1 MKMQSGTQNLDFSL
15 VTVSSMSGGNLIY
28 FSYELI
34 QNYERRCLNQS
45 DLFSVLSV
53 LGILGRDLKNYFGHL
68 IYCTCYYNTKVFLIG
83 LCSDVANPTLT
94 FSFKPDCTFSS
105 VNSKNPDI
113 FERLP

>member
-15 VTVSSMSGGNLIY
+15 VAVSSMSGGNLIY

-53 LGILGRDLKNYFGHL
+53 LGILGRDLK
-68 IYCTCYYNTKVFLIG
+68 II
-83 LCSDVANPTLT
+83 SA
-94 FSFKPDCTFSS
+94 
-105 VNSKNPDI
+105 I
-113 FERLP
+113 